1 MSNRSFNL
9 NDFENLVYCGDCLQ
23 FMKRLPEKSIDFC
36 MTSPPYWQM
45 RDYKIKGQVGQ
56 EKTPE
61 EYIEK
66 LVVIFRELKRILKD
80 TGSFYLNLG
89 DTYVG
94 TDNYSRKSWK
104 MVK

>member
-1 MSNRSFNL
+1 
-9 NDFENLVYCGDCLQ
+9 
-23 FMKRLPEKSIDFC
+23 MKRLPEKSIDFC